1 MSEQEKNIV
10 TSIADK
16 LEIILQKN
24 KITILALSKLLAIDK
39 QILYRIMKREHVPN
53 LLFLELISNYLNCT
67 ILELLDQ
74 RFFLDIN
81 VFNEQNTNNQKE
93 CVKYRI
99 YIYDENFKNIVD
111 NNFFG
116 IINGGVIKIFYKV
129 TKISHDG
136 FYLINDENNELKE
149 LNILSVGTNLII
161 ALINDKEIRLNPE
174 QIIVSAKLYKTV
186 NVIQS
191 KEYALRY

>member
-81 VFNEQNTNNQKE
+81 VFNDQNTNNQKE

-111 NNFFG
+111 NDFFG

-136 FYLINDENNELKE
+136 FYLIHDENNELKE

-161 ALINDKEIRLNPE
+161 ALINDKEIRLNPD